1 MFKNSSLNGME
12 VTKVGIFDY
21 QEGEKEYSKKKIEV
35 NILSFS
41 WVL

>member
-1 MFKNSSLNGME
+1 MLKNSSLNEME

-21 QEGEKEYSKKKIEV
+21 QEGKIEYSKKKIEV
-35 NILSFS
+35 NTLFFS